1 MYRYGGVYY
10 DYDTVML
17 QDFRPLMEFKHFV
30 YRRAAAVVSNVGAA
44 EVAGPSLP
52 THFLAQGWQLGPS

>member
-1 MYRYGGVYY
+1 MYRYGGVYF

-30 YRRAAAVVSNVGAA
+30 YRRA
-44 EVAGPSLP
+44 VA
-52 THFLAQGWQLGPS
+52 LA